1 MAGRQNGRMAGLEWQ
16 NGGIAGRRSQGCQF
30 FLFAILPSC
39 NSPFQPSH
47 SRNFVAAVWAIVLVA
62 TMIAG
67 CGSGTVAPSSGLTV
81 PAPSSPSGPP
91 PPNNGAAISVPSTGF
106 SIRDVHI
113 LQGFRLTFVNG
124 DIEPHDIMSDP
135 FHVHTDCPEINV
147 VGFLTPG
154 QSRTSDP
161 LNTIRTCGFHDH
173 DHEGDERFHGTVSVE
188 AP

>member
-1 MAGRQNGRMAGLEWQ
+1 MAALQDGRIL
-16 NGGIAGRRSQGCQF
+16 QF
-30 FLFAILPSC
+30 TASALPSC
-39 NSPFQPSH
+39 
-47 SRNFVAAVWAIVLVA
+47 NFVAAVWAIGLVT

-67 CGSGTVAPSSGLTV
+67 CGSGAVAPSSAPTT
-81 PAPSSPSGPP
+81 PAFSMPTGPP
-91 PPNNGAAISVPSTGF
+91 QPSNGATISVTSTGF
-106 SIRDVHI
+106 SARDLHI
-113 LQGFRLTFVNG
+113 LPGSRLTFVNS
-124 DIEPHDIMSDP
+124 DIQPHDIMSDP

-154 QSRTSDP
+154 QSRASDP